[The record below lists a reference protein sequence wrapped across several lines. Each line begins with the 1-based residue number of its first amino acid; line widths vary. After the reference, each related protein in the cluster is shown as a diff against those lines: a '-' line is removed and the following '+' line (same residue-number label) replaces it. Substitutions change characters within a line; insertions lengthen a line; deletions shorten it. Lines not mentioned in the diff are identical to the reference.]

1 MASIKDLKR
10 MCKNM
15 TCKDC
20 QLSDSDAAD
29 CWMFTLPD
37 SYPDEDIDAIVDKW
51 VEEHPA
57 AKESAKEFVDKVRK
71 LADEYNVNY
80 FVVTDGYSSI
90 SNNGNDAVR
99 NARKAHM
106 KWEKE
111 HGFETEGHP
120 VKTYAMDFLGKFL
133 NAQLY
138 GDKTPIACREN
149 IYGNGCPRRD
159 NTVSDCADCWNQ
171 IIPEDK

>member
-1 MASIKDLKR
+1 MAKIKDLTR
-10 MCKNM
+10 MCKQ
-15 TCKDC
+15 TKCKDC
-20 QLSDSDAAD
+20 PLSDGDDVND
-29 CWMFTLPD
+29 CWVYTLPD

-57 AKESAKEFVDKVRK
+57 AKEFVDKVRK

-111 HGFETEGHP
+111 HGFETEEHSA
-120 VKTYAMDFLGKFL
+120 KTYLQDFFEKFPK
-133 NAQLY
+133 APK
-138 GDKTPIACREN
+138 GEEGTPKICPHQ
-149 IYGNGCPRRD
+149 IYPEI
-159 NTVSDCADCWNQ
+159 SADDRC
-171 IIPEDK
+171 PEDCLRCWKQEMKN